1 VSGCS
6 AYGGQIGGYV
16 LRALDPGEMTEM
28 ERHLAGCAQC
38 AQEVREVA
46 GVPALLA
53 SIDPTDVPPPALS
66 PAVEEAVLDRFVQ
79 ERGRRRRARRRRL
92 RLPAP
97 TLPRLAALAAACAA
111 AVVLALVL
119 VSGDDDSGRAYASA
133 RLAPLDSGSR
143 AAATA
148 WADDVPAGT
157 RVRLVARGLPV
168 GGGATYELWCV
179 RADGRWVSGGT
190 FRAGRDGRAE
200 AVLTA
205 AVRPGD
211 YHVMVVTRHAGD
223 APEGEHTPA
232 LLRGRLRY

>member
-1 VSGCS
+1 MSGCS

-16 LRALDPGEMTEM
+16 LHALDPAEMAEM
-28 ERHLAGCAQC
+28 DRHVAGCAQC
-38 AQEVREVA
+38 AREVREV
-46 GVPALLA
+46 GELPALLA
-53 SIDPTDVPPPALS
+53 SIEPGDVPPPALS

-79 ERGRRRRARRRRL
+79 ERGRRRRRRR
-92 RLPAP
+92 PAL
-97 TLPRLAALAAACAA
+97 TLPRFAALAAACVAA
-111 AVVLALVL
+111 AVLALVL
-119 VSGDDDSGRAYASA
+119 ISGNEDSARAYASA
-133 RLAPLDSGSR
+133 RLAPLERGSA

-179 RADGRWVSGGT
+179 RADGRWISGGT

-211 YHVMVVTRHAGD
+211 YHVMVVTRHSAG
-223 APEGEHTPA
+223 AGEGERSPA